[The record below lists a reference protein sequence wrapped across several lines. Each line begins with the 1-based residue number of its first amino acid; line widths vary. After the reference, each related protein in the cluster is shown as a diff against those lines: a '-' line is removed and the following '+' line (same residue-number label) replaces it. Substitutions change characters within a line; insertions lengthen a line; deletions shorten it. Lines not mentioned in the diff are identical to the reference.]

1 MPSTASSSKRKAR
14 DVVEVVMPPRKRLR
28 TATMT
33 QETYW
38 MEVLRLMEASESRAA
53 ESSRAAADREER
65 LRAAITLVGTNVMQQ
80 NRILL
85 RLEERM
91 IAMER
96 TEEMAKKTTGNEDG
110 GRRDEAVDVP
120 IFDATAEEGD
130 DGEDEENGEN
140 KEEEVGEDAGKEVE
154 K

>member
-1 MPSTASSSKRKAR
+1 M
-14 DVVEVVMPPRKRLR
+14 EVVRL
-28 TATMT
+28 
-33 QETYW
+33 
-38 MEVLRLMEASESRAA
+38 LEANE
-53 ESSRAAADREER
+53 SRAAADREER

-96 TEEMAKKTTGNEDG
+96 TEEKVRKTMGNEDG
-110 GRRDEAVDVP
+110 GRQDEAVDVP
-120 IFDATAEEGD
+120 IFDVTAEDED
-130 DGEDEENGEN
+130 DGEDEE
-140 KEEEVGEDAGKEVE
+140 EEVGEGAGKEVE